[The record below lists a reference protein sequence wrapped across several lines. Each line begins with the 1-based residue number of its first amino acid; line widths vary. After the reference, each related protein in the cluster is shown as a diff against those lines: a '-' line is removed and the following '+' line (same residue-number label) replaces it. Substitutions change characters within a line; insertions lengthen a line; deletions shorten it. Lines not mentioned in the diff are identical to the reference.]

1 MKIKNLLILAI
12 VFAFITLGTSCSSPT
27 PSDTV
32 KSYYEAMK
40 AGDFE
45 KACKYTDIADQSD
58 VESFAAALREF
69 GYELVSYEIISEKVA
84 EDGQSA
90 TVNSKSLQKTV
101 FNEEPMEDLHEFNL
115 TKEDG
120 KWLIKSE

>member
-12 VFAFITLGTSCSSPT
+12 AFAFITLGTSCSSST

-40 AGDFE
+40 AGNFE
-45 KACKYTDIADQSD
+45 KACQYTDLTDQSD
-58 VESFAAALREF
+58 VETFAAALREF

-90 TVNSKSLQKTV
+90 TVNAKSLQKTK
-101 FNEEPMEDLHEFNL
+101 FKEEPMEDLHEFNL
-115 TKEDG
+115 AKEDG